1 MPCKPLKSSTKCI
14 QKKLKIKT
22 KKLLREFRGLRV
34 EVIRLKRLF
43 KKKLKKHSI
52 KVILAYS
59 EFISYRIL

>member
-1 MPCKPLKSSTKCI
+1 MYS
-14 QKKLKIKT
+14 KKLKIKT